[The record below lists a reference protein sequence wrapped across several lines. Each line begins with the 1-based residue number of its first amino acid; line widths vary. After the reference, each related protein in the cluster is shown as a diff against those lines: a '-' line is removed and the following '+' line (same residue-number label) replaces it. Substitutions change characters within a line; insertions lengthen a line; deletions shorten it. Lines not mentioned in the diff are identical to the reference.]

1 MGSISQI
8 IIVSMITAISFN
20 AHSNNEDLAYEL
32 GRIKQIMGD
41 RQSRIDKSLSSIKKS
56 KLKKD
61 DFVLQQLPHEKMT
74 FEGMPLKC
82 SRTTFPWLG
91 KQDGYEYQDCIFKV
105 NIKSDAD
112 IKSMMITIGRRTLDG
127 WEIDRTELS
136 SQKDVR
142 AEKVIN
148 KEKYRFKRKIGE

>member
-8 IIVSMITAISFN
+8 LIISMAASISFS
-20 AHSNNEDLAYEL
+20 AYSNDEDLVYEL
-32 GRIKQIMGD
+32 YRIKQIMSD
-41 RQSRIDKSLSSIKKS
+41 RQSRIDKSLSDIQKS
-56 KLKKD
+56 KLNKD
-61 DFVLQQLPHEKMT
+61 DFVIQQLPHEKIN
-74 FEGMPLKC
+74 FEGVPLKC
-82 SRTTFPWLG
+82 SKTRFPWLG
-91 KQDGYEYQDCIFKV
+91 KQDGYEYEDCIFKL

-136 SQKDVR
+136 SQKNLR
-142 AEKVIN
+142 AEKVLN